1 MGGCQVIHMSSFWN
15 LQRHQSA
22 GQRLQ
27 HAATSPGIPESVGE
41 DDAAAVLNGRQPR
54 LVPRDL
60 RFDAPCLLAVARELG
75 WTPFSRR
82 KHIADV
88 VRGGGIHDLPAGFD
102 IPRAA
107 PRRMRTATAGLVC
120 TVPIL
125 AVDAMTRHSA
135 CGIVVGSNGVGQK
148 FQGRQLLEVP
158 WLTDGLQRLAR
169 QALAEEVQGI
179 GVVPHGHCD
188 KGVARP

>member
-1 MGGCQVIHMSSFWN
+1 MELKKNKN
-15 LQRHQSA
+15 LRGKCLKS
-22 GQRLQ
+22 GKK
-27 HAATSPGIPESVGE
+27 
-41 DDAAAVLNGRQPR
+41 QPR

-135 CGIVVGSNGVGQK
+135 CRNQK
-148 FQGRQLLEVP
+148 TTDLKPTLAGWQPNVIHLPSARTQAFFVC
-158 WLTDGLQRLAR
+158 LTDTCGNFP
-169 QALAEEVQGI
+169 GFHHCPTS
-179 GVVPHGHCD
+179 PHSSNPLTNHDVYCI
-188 KGVARP
+188 RTIYI

>member
-1 MGGCQVIHMSSFWN
+1 LKSGKK
-15 LQRHQSA
+15 
-22 GQRLQ
+22 
-27 HAATSPGIPESVGE
+27 
-41 DDAAAVLNGRQPR
+41 QPR

-60 RFDAPCLLAVARELG
+60 RFDAPCLLAVARQLG

-135 CGIVVGSNGVGQK
+135 CRNHRTQAFFIC
-148 FQGRQLLEVP
+148 
-158 WLTDGLQRLAR
+158 LTDTCGNLP
-169 QALAEEVQGI
+169 GFHHCPTS
-179 GVVPHGHCD
+179 PHSCNPLTNHD
-188 KGVARP
+188 VYIQYIYIYNYNILYNII